1 MKDGNQLYNAG
12 EALTRYSLV
21 THSPRYTLTRY
32 SLTLLHTHLFLLR
45 VQHYGYIFNY
55 KTFMVD
61 YMTSIL
67 PIPSNL
73 DGIVTRMKEFHQQMH
88 STVQETCQVNSLTHS
103 LFFSL
108 THALTYSLMFS

>member
-1 MKDGNQLYNAG
+1 MNSQLRMKDGNQLYNAG
-12 EALTRYSLV
+12 EALI
-21 THSPRYTLTRY
+21 RY
-32 SLTLLHTHLFLLR
+32 SLTSLHTHLFLLR

-103 LFFSL
+103 LFFVHSF
-108 THALTYSLMFS
+108 TYSLMLS

>member
-1 MKDGNQLYNAG
+1 MKDGNQLYNG
-12 EALTRYSLV
+12 GKALTRYSL
-21 THSPRYTLTRY
+21 TRY
-32 SLTLLHTHLFLLR
+32 SLTSLHTHLSLLR

-73 DGIVTRMKEFHQQMH
+73 DSIVTRMKEFHQQMH
-88 STVQETCQVNSLTHS
+88 STAQETCQVNSLTR
-103 LFFSL
+103 SL
-108 THALTYSLMFS
+108 THLLTHSLTRSCLVKSNDSE